1 MLRRTTLAAFAA
13 LGLWAQWPARAHTAA
28 PAVRSAAWRE
38 YAALAGAAGRLPLDE
53 RVDFVNSAINQRIDY
68 APDTLVCGAADCW
81 QTPTETLALKHG
93 DCEDFAIAKYFVL
106 RDCGL
111 PCGCARL
118 LYALRTPDDTPG
130 LRMPH
135 VVLLGGG
142 TASDPLVFDN
152 LNPLLQPLS
161 KRPDLQ
167 PVLSFDVSGLWRG
180 ASGERVGDAAALLRP
195 WRELLARWQQQR

>member
-13 LGLWAQWPARAHTAA
+13 LGLWAQLPARAHAVAA
-28 PAVRSAAWRE
+28 AARSTAWRE
-38 YAALAGAAGRLPLDE
+38 YAALAGAAGRLPLAE

-68 APDTLVCGAADCW
+68 APDALQCGAADCW
-81 QTPTETLALKHG
+81 QTPTETLALEHG

-118 LYALRTPDDTPG
+118 LYAVHTPLDTPG
-130 LRMPH
+130 VHTPH
-135 VVLLGGG
+135 VVLLGAG
-142 TASDPLVFDN
+142 TAGDPLVFDN

-161 KRPDLQ
+161 KRSDLQ
-167 PVLSFDVSGLWRG
+167 PLLSFDVSSLWRG
-180 ASGERVGDAAALLRP
+180 VSGERVGDAAALLRP
-195 WRELLARWQQQR
+195 WRELLARWRQQR